1 MDAGYAGDEDE
12 NAGSDVR
19 GTLKYLE
26 AASREVSSCR
36 ERREAS
42 SQQNLPRKAQTESVP
57 TRAQRSATSRSGD
70 QDDYGWRHGGDELLV
85 SAVTRRRR
93 QRGRV
98 AECYFGVVTG
108 GWLGV
113 GRYRAWVRATTSIEA
128 RGCSRSVLVRDLATT
143 GCTVATTT
151 ESNAN
156 EK

>member
-57 TRAQRSATSRSGD
+57 TRAQS
-70 QDDYGWRHGGDELLV
+70 DEKKKT
-85 SAVTRRRR
+85 AR
-93 QRGRV
+93 Q
-98 AECYFGVVTG
+98 
-108 GWLGV
+108 
-113 GRYRAWVRATTSIEA
+113 S
-128 RGCSRSVLVRDLATT
+128 S
-143 GCTVATTT
+143 
-151 ESNAN
+151 
-156 EK
+156 